1 MRARRFRRALDNS
14 VRLPAAAFINAFGA
28 FTHIDGT
35 GPTRQKYFEG
45 RCTVWTG
52 KNYWRRRWCWPRW
65 LLRAAA
71 RRARLRAPAGAHL
84 PARFRARAVA
94 RRAARQAPAPEARRA
109 QARSANDPALRP
121 ARARARPLERQG
133 GARGRA
139 GSPPD
144 GGGGS
149 GFRKGF
155 PPPPACVDV
164 YGLKRAPFSK

>member
-14 VRLPAAAFINAFGA
+14 VRLPAAFINAFGA

-71 RRARLRAPAGAHL
+71 RRARLRAPAVARLPARSRIGIAAEVPAACPARAPAAAHL

-121 ARARARPLERQG
+121 ARARARPLERQ
-133 GARGRA
+133 RA
-139 GSPPD
+139 ETVRRSEL
-144 GGGGS
+144 S
-149 GFRKGF
+149 
-155 PPPPACVDV
+155 PPAC
-164 YGLKRAPFSK
+164 F

>member
-71 RRARLRAPAGAHL
+71 RRAQL
-84 PARFRARAVA
+84 RARAVA

-121 ARARARPLERQG
+121 ARARARPLERQ
-133 GARGRA
+133 RA
-139 GSPPD
+139 ETVRRSD
-144 GGGGS
+144 S
-149 GFRKGF
+149 S
-155 PPPPACVDV
+155 PPACVV
-164 YGLKRAPFSK
+164 CFWF